1 MTVSTQFRDPGSTST
16 AEVTKGE
23 RTRQALLEGAIRR
36 FAADGFRATSVSGIA
51 RDAGLTPAAAYA
63 YFEGKEGL
71 FAAAVDADAA
81 GLIGKALDPVLNG
94 VFDTEWQALI
104 GALIAG
110 MAEHPLARRILAGLE
125 PEHTVRLIDIPAL
138 ADLERG
144 IGERLEAGQA
154 AGQVRPDIDPR
165 LIASGLVTTVL
176 SILIAVLQTGIPVD
190 SGRADGVAALLA
202 SALVP
207 VREN

>member
-1 MTVSTQFRDPGSTST
+1 
-16 AEVTKGE
+16 
-23 RTRQALLEGAIRR
+23 
-36 FAADGFRATSVSGIA
+36 
-51 RDAGLTPAAAYA
+51 
-63 YFEGKEGL
+63 
-71 FAAAVDADAA
+71 
-81 GLIGKALDPVLNG
+81 
-94 VFDTEWQALI
+94 
-104 GALIAG
+104 